1 MLHAQVII
9 DHDSVSALCR
19 EFGVS
24 RLAVYGSAIRD
35 DFDVERSDVDVL
47 VDFLPGQSQS
57 LFTLIRLEDR
67 LSTLFDRKVDLTTF
81 GGLSK
86 YIRDRVLAS
95 AETLYDAA

>member
-1 MLHAQVII
+1 MLHAEVKI
-9 DHDSVSALCR
+9 HRDSVSALCR

-35 DFDVERSDVDVL
+35 DFDVERSDVDML

-67 LSTLFDRKVDLTTF
+67 LSMLFHRKVDLTTF

-86 YIRDRVLAS
+86 YIRDKVLTS